1 MHMEGYRVNKYPRGY
16 KPKIEFWANE
26 LLKASR
32 DEESKYSM
40 EYMLGKLRYFIE
52 KESERTKSL

>member
-1 MHMEGYRVNKYPRGY
+1 MDMEGYRVNKYPRGY

-32 DEESKYSM
+32 EEESKYSM
-40 EYMLGKLRYFIE
+40 EYMLGKLRYYIE

>member
-1 MHMEGYRVNKYPRGY
+1 MDMEGYRVNKYPRGY

-32 DEESKYSM
+32 EEESKYSM